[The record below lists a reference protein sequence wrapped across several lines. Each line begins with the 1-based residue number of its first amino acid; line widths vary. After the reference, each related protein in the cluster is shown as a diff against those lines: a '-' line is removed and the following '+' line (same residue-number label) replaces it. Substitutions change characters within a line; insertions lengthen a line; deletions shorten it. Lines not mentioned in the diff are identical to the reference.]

1 LFDFVILDECHRA
14 FSEKRKFLQD
24 RTENIMKLT
33 ATMHKD
39 EDEDNVCYKYSIRK
53 AIDNGYLCD
62 YKILCKVFEYKRDD
76 EDEDRFKKMTE
87 WLS

>member
-1 LFDFVILDECHRA
+1 
-14 FSEKRKFLQD
+14 
-24 RTENIMKLT
+24 MKLT